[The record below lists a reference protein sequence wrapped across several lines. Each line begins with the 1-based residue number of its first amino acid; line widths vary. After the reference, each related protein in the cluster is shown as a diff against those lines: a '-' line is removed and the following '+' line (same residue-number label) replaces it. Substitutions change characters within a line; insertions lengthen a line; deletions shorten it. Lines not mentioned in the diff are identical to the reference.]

1 LGNVNQ
7 ISIAVNMRKAYLRV
21 LVNELTEFKTVFIRI
36 MFISTKIKHMLD
48 KASPNS
54 EDISGVRSPG
64 VMS

>member
-1 LGNVNQ
+1 
-7 ISIAVNMRKAYLRV
+7 MRKAYLRV